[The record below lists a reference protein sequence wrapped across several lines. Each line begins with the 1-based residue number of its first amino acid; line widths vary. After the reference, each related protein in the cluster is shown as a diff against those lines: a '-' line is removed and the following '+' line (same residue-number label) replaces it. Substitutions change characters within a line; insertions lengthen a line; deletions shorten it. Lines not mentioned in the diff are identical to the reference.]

1 MGAGPPIR
9 NAARVVVVDETG
21 RVLLFRGCSQEWEPP
36 RTVWYTPGGGLEAG
50 ETHEEA
56 ALRELEEET
65 GLTGVT
71 LGPCVW
77 TRRMIRRHRGGWID
91 SRSRFFLLRVG
102 HFRVDS
108 SLRQPDDD
116 IQASRWWS
124 IGEIESEPRE
134 MFIPHRMA
142 ELLGRLLAGEIPSTP
157 IDASDQQGTI
167 VTQVSCVGSPSGGS
181 ADSEA

>member
-9 NAARVVVVDETG
+9 HAARVVVVDETG
-21 RVLLFRGCSQEWEPP
+21 RVLLFQGCLQEWDPP
-36 RTVWYTPGGGLEAG
+36 RMGWYMPGGGLEAG

-65 GLTGVT
+65 GLTGAT

-77 TRRMIRRHRGGWID
+77 TRRVIRRHRGGWIA
-91 SRSRFFLLRVG
+91 SRSRFFLLKVA

-108 SLRQPDDD
+108 SLRQPDED

-124 IGEIESEPRE
+124 VSEIESEPRE

-142 ELLGRLLAGEIPSTP
+142 ELLGRLLAGDMPGTP
-157 IDASDQQGTI
+157 ID
-167 VTQVSCVGSPSGGS
+167 VSNHVPTPSQR
-181 ADSEA
+181 

>member
-1 MGAGPPIR
+1 MA
-9 NAARVVVVDETG
+9 
-21 RVLLFRGCSQEWEPP
+21 
-36 RTVWYTPGGGLEAG
+36 WYMPGGGLEPG

-56 ALRELEEET
+56 ALRELEEEA

-77 TRRMIRRHRGGWID
+77 ARRMIRRHRGRLIE
-91 SRSRFFLLRVG
+91 SRSRFFLLRVA
-102 HFRVDS
+102 HFSVDS
-108 SLRQPDDD
+108 SLRQPDED

-124 IGEIESEPRE
+124 VSEIESEPRE

-157 IDASDQQGTI
+157 IDMSDQ
-167 VTQVSCVGSPSGGS
+167 VRLPSQR
-181 ADSEA
+181 

>member
-1 MGAGPPIR
+1 MASGSPIR
-9 NAARVVVVDETG
+9 HAARVVVVDEAD

-36 RTVWYTPGGGLEAG
+36 RIAWYTPGGGLEAG
-50 ETHEEA
+50 ESHEEA

-77 TRRMIRRHRGGWID
+77 TRRMVRRHRGRLID
-91 SRSRFFLLRVG
+91 SRSRFYLLRVD

-108 SLRQPDDD
+108 SLWQPDED

-124 IGEIESEPRE
+124 IGEIEESLEL
-134 MFIPHRMA
+134 FIPHRMA
-142 ELLGRLLAGEIPSTP
+142 ELLGRLLVGEIPSTP
-157 IDASDQQGTI
+157 IDAGD
-167 VTQVSCVGSPSGGS
+167 
-181 ADSEA
+181 